1 MVHFIG
7 IFFRVE
13 FVGRVENEP
22 LPGLEHGGEQIDVL
36 LEGQFEVLGVDESSF
51 PELLVSGQPTES
63 V

>member
-1 MVHFIG
+1 M
-7 IFFRVE
+7 
-13 FVGRVENEP
+13 GRVENEP
-22 LPGLEHGGEQIDVL
+22 LPGFEHGSEEIDVL